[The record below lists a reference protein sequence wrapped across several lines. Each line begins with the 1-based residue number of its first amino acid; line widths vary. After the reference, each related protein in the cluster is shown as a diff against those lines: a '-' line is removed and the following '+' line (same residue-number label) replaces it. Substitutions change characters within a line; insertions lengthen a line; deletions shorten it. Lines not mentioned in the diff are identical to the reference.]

1 MKVRTYSLKTFQ
13 QSSKMMS
20 LLKFVSVS
28 FAGSILL
35 VISSKFVIPLAV
47 VGGTPAPMV
56 AVLLGALLG
65 RNYAIGSVIAFL
77 AQGACGLPVFIG
89 TPQNGIG
96 LAYMA
101 GPTAGFLTGYLVAAF
116 IVGAFADRGWG
127 KTLLQS
133 TGMMLVGMF
142 CIHFFGSI
150 WLSYLFGFDKAMM
163 IEAQYLTGDFL
174 VKVGFGAAIIPLLQ
188 TKVRSFLNK

>member
-1 MKVRTYSLKTFQ
+1 MEVRTYSLKTFQ
-13 QSSKMMS
+13 QSSKTMS

-28 FAGSILL
+28 FAGSVLL
-35 VISSKFVIPLAV
+35 AISSKFVIPLAV

-56 AVLLGALLG
+56 AILLAALLG
-65 RNYAIGSVIAFL
+65 RNYAIGAVIAFL

-96 LAYMA
+96 PAYMA

-116 IVGAFADRGWG
+116 VVGMLADRGWG
-127 KTLLQS
+127 KTLVQS
-133 TGMMLVGMF
+133 TGMMLAGMF
-142 CIHFFGSI
+142 CIHFFGSV

-163 IEAQYLTGDFL
+163 IESQYLVGDFL
-174 VKVGFGAAIIPLLQ
+174 IKVGFGAAVIPLFQ
-188 TKVRSFLNK
+188 TKVKSFLTK